1 MTSDDMKEVREPQC
15 RHRGRALQAEGTAGT
30 NAWRSGEEHGVAAAE
45 TWAEGLGREG
55 QTGTGRL
62 ELESREGQGQDF
74 TLREVR
80 LHRALWSSEGT

>member
-1 MTSDDMKEVREPQC
+1 MQTW
-15 RHRGRALQAEGTAGT
+15 GRALQAEGTAGT

-45 TWAEGLGREG
+45 TGAEGLGREG